1 MPQWLASLI
10 AALIGASVGSI
21 GAVLASGAL
30 KRRAELSER
39 REALVQRYLYQAE
52 LELTPEAAD
61 RRRSN

>member
-39 REALVQRYLYQAE
+39 REALVQRYLYQGE

>member
-30 KRRAELSER
+30 KPRAELSER
-39 REALVQRYLYQAE
+39 REALVQRVGFVNSVLPVKR
-52 LELTPEAAD
+52 TPHPRA
-61 RRRSN
+61 S